1 MESEKVKEIK
11 KGLEVCNGGCT
22 EACPYHN
29 LGCMNDL
36 SEYALNLIN
45 ELESENERLQLENK
59 VLLGKE
65 IVKKEMHEN
74 QVIAKINIEEQIKQE
89 NERLKNRIATLEYKL
104 DAKES
109 YYNAVKDR
117 ALEVFVQKI
126 EAEIPDESTFGYLG
140 YNGVMEVID
149 EKLKE
154 CLGK

>member
-1 MESEKVKEIK
+1 MNSEKVKEIK
-11 KGLEVCNGGCT
+11 KALEHCGEKVTCQGCP
-22 EACPYHN
+22 EYNNEPVIDWVKCKKN
-29 LGCMNDL
+29 LFQKTIT
-36 SEYALNLIN
+36 LIN
-45 ELESENERLQLENK
+45 ELERENERLKDSNK
-59 VLLGKE
+59 NILFVNEYVIKQNDDLTK
-65 IVKKEMHEN
+65 EN
-74 QVIAKINIEEQIKQE
+74 QQ
-89 NERLKNRIATLEYKL
+89 LKNRIATLERKL